1 MSTMS
6 IHDRKNSP
14 ACSSARQDGV
24 VLLVALIFLF
34 LTTLGASAMVKL
46 ERTHTQRAKEAELL
60 FIGDQFRRA
69 IKSYYSTSAGGGVRE
84 LPRSLDDLLEDQRF
98 PMPVRHL
105 RRIYRDPMT
114 GRNDWVLVQ
123 GASGIIGIH
132 SSSMAPT
139 VKQADFSPQDRDFSD
154 KTIYA
159 EWVFKVSMD

>member
-1 MSTMS
+1 MPDMNTQHHKNPEYSST
-6 IHDRKNSP
+6 
-14 ACSSARQDGV
+14 RQDGV

-69 IKSYYSTSAGGGVRE
+69 IRSYYSTSAGGGARA

-114 GRNDWVLVQ
+114 GQADWVLVQ
-123 GASGIIGIH
+123 GAGGIIGIH
-132 SSSMAPT
+132 SSSTAATM
-139 VKQADFSPQDRDFSD
+139 KRADFAPQDRDFHN
-154 KTIYA
+154 KTTYA
-159 EWVFKVSMD
+159 EWVFTAPLN